1 MFKLPFGGS
10 RKKKPPQPDT
20 KCDNKTVDLN
30 VKPVISQKQ
39 NVTRSNSAMD
49 SKTNDQFSAIQRTF
63 EDDSKQR
70 EVALAKENE
79 MQRLRLKIT
88 YLEQENK
95 ELQQNNTNMK
105 ETLQINKQLL
115 NGILGGTLTN
125 QEDILDSLQEES
137 DTLISEM

>member
-1 MFKLPFGGS
+1 
-10 RKKKPPQPDT
+10 
-20 KCDNKTVDLN
+20 
-30 VKPVISQKQ
+30 
-39 NVTRSNSAMD
+39 
-49 SKTNDQFSAIQRTF
+49 
-63 EDDSKQR
+63 
-70 EVALAKENE
+70 

-137 DTLISEM
+137 DTLINEM